1 MTHVESAIGAIPR
14 ERRMRLA
21 AALAACTDPLLQAL
35 GMDILAISA
44 REDAEFAELAEGFAA
59 ERHGEIRKL
68 EAELPPPPAPVKENR
83 FE

>member
-1 MTHVESAIGAIPR
+1 
-14 ERRMRLA
+14 MRLA
-21 AALAACTDPLLQAL
+21 ASLAACAEPLLRAL

-59 ERHGEIRKL
+59 ERHGETESK
-68 EAELPPPPAPVKENR
+68 AEIPPPPAPVKENR